1 MAAATGVRLKKLLG
15 RVMPDRLSQATDDPS
30 RRVSVAGST
39 ASTLGRYGS
48 DMGLSGQLSSPGALT
63 PPGQLSQAP
72 SGTAQLPVQSPSA
85 AAAAAETETPR
96 PFLARVTSSFR
107 RQSSAGDRKPAAA
120 ALGSLG
126 MLVAEDESRRSA
138 AGALPP
144 VEQQTGQLLAAS
156 TAGAAGAAPSG
167 DSQPADAVVQVGCSG
182 NVRWV

>member
-72 SGTAQLPVQSPSA
+72 SGTAQLPVQSPS
-85 AAAAAETETPR
+85 AAAAETETPR